1 MGALLAIDRL
11 RQVQGNLP
19 SDQSSKT
26 INIAAT
32 IAKVTATA
40 KAIWVPAG
48 WRNAA
53 AGARQRL
60 GSLARLSTSAFR

>member
-40 KAIWVPAG
+40 KAIWVPRG
-48 WRNAA
+48 GGMRRR
-53 AGARQRL
+53 ARGKDWVL
-60 GSLARLSTSAFR
+60 